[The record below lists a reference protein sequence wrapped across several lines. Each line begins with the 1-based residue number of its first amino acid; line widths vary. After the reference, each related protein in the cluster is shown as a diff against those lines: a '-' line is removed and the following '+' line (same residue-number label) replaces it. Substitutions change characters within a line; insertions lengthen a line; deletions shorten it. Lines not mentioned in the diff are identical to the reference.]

1 MIYSFLLG
9 INMSSVNAIE
19 ESYDAIEKQ
28 IESEKKDFDFDIR
41 EYPLEFLQQQFN
53 PSPDSGKEPDLYIPD
68 YQRDFVWSNKQQ
80 SLFIE
85 SLLIGLPV
93 PYIFGADI
101 SSEEDSGDGRVEIID
116 GAQRVQTIDAFMT
129 GALSLVGMER
139 LPLLENKTYE
149 DLPPARKRRFNR
161 TTIRMIELSNINEDG
176 RRMMFAR
183 LNTGGTKLSDMEK
196 RRGTSSSPF
205 MTLVDQIAQDERTIV
220 LTPLPQSKLKRRER
234 EEYVLRF
241 FAYLNNYQNFNK
253 SVQDFLAEYIIKADQ
268 DLPKKVNE
276 YKEIFFNTFD
286 FVTRNFEYGF
296 KRSATINII
305 SRVRFEAISVGVA
318 LAIRENPALLRHD
331 NIDVSWAFEEE
342 FLAMIRSDASNSR
355 PKVIMRIEYVKD
367 KLLAQI

>member
-1 MIYSFLLG
+1 MPSITAQEELH
-9 INMSSVNAIE
+9 NAIE
-19 ESYDAIEKQ
+19 RQ

-53 PSPDSGKEPDLYIPD
+53 PSPETGKTPDLYIPD
-68 YQRDFVWSNKQQ
+68 YQRDFVWSKQQQ

-101 SSEEDSGDGRVEIID
+101 STEEDSGDGRVEIID
-116 GAQRVQTIDAFMT
+116 GAQRVQTIDAFIT
-129 GALSLVGMER
+129 GNLSLVGMER
-139 LPLLENKTYE
+139 LPILENKTYS
-149 DLPPARKRRFNR
+149 DLPVARQRRFNR

-205 MTLVDQIAQDERTIV
+205 MKLVDEIAQDERTIY

-241 FAYLNNYQNFNK
+241 FAYLDDYQLFNK
-253 SVQDFLAEYIIKADQ
+253 SVQEFLAEYISKTDQKIPQQAD
-268 DLPKKVNE
+268 E
-276 YKEIFFNTFD
+276 YKDIFFKTFD
-286 FVTRNFEYGF
+286 FVNRNFECGF
-296 KRSATINII
+296 RRSSNINIV

-318 LAIRENPALLRHD
+318 LALREHPALLTQS
-331 NIDVSWAFEEE
+331 NINVDWAFSEE
-342 FLAMIRSDASNSR
+342 FLSMIRSDASNSR
-355 PKVIMRIEYVKD
+355 PKVIMRIGYVKD